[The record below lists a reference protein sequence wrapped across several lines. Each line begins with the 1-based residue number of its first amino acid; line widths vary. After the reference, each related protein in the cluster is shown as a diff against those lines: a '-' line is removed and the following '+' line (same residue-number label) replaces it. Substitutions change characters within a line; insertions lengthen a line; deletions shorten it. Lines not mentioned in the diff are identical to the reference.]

1 MKVGCAKVGDSAV
14 TQASTQSAPRVT
26 VTVKRLFGRE
36 SADYVV
42 MVSMVF
48 FLVIFGLV
56 MVLSS
61 SFVGS
66 ALGNDGNFFATFFR
80 QVVWVFLG
88 VPMMLVISRFPAR
101 ALKKLAPSIFLVALL
116 LQGLVFTPLGI
127 TSGGNTNWVNIAGF
141 TGQPS
146 EILKVAM
153 IIWMAAILAD
163 RIDRVDD
170 YRTLLRP
177 LGLGVLIALA
187 LVMMGQD
194 LGTMGVMVVIALG
207 IVFLAGA
214 RLTHLFTVIAVIG
227 AGVTILAMLSPSR
240 INRIM
245 TWFSG
250 CTEDDYLGTCWQIV
264 HSTYALG
271 SGGILGVG
279 LGNSRAKWSWLPHAE
294 TDFIFAIVGEELGL
308 VGTSMVIISFVILA
322 VAMARL
328 VRAQPDPFA
337 RLVTGGVMVWLIGQ
351 ALINI
356 AVVLEVLPV
365 LGVPL
370 PFMSVGGSALMASLL
385 GVGVVMAV
393 NRHDAISVSAAASR
407 RSPGR

>member
-1 MKVGCAKVGDSAV
+1 M
-14 TQASTQSAPRVT
+14 TQVASRSSAPRVT
-26 VTVKRLFGRE
+26 VSVKRLFGRE

-80 QVVWVFLG
+80 QVIWVLLG
-88 VPMMLVISRFPAR
+88 IPAMLVISRFPAR
-101 ALKKLAPSIFLVALL
+101 ALKKLAPTIFLVALL

-163 RIDRVDD
+163 RIDRVED
-170 YRTLLRP
+170 YRTLVRP
-177 LGLGVLIALA
+177 LGLGVLIALS

-214 RLTHLFTVIAVIG
+214 RLSHLFTVVAVIA
-227 AGVTILAMLSPSR
+227 AGVAILAMLSPSR

-250 CTEDDYLGTCWQIV
+250 CTEEDYLGTCWQIV

-271 SGGILGVG
+271 SGGVLGVG

-308 VGTSMVIISFVILA
+308 IGTSMVIISFVILA

-370 PFMSVGGSALMASLL
+370 PFMSVGGSALMASLI

-393 NRHDAISVSAAASR
+393 NRRDAVSVTAGANR
-407 RSPGR
+407 RSSAR

>member
-1 MKVGCAKVGDSAV
+1 V
-14 TQASTQSAPRVT
+14 STAQRTAPTKGGGKT
-26 VTVKRLFGRE
+26 VVSVKRLFSSQSPE
-36 SADYVV
+36 YAV
-42 MVSMVF
+42 MVGTVL

-66 ALGNDGNFFATFFR
+66 ALGNDGNFFATFIR
-80 QVVWVFLG
+80 QAMWALIG
-88 VPMMLVISRFPAR
+88 VPFMLVLSRQPPMLYR
-101 ALKKLAPSIFLVALL
+101 RLAPTIFLAALVM
-116 LQGLVFTPLGI
+116 QALVFSSLGFS
-127 TSGGNTNWVNIAGF
+127 SGGNTNWIAIAGL

-146 EILKVAM
+146 ELLKTAL

-163 RIDRVDD
+163 RIDRIED
-170 YRTLLRP
+170 YRVLVRP
-177 LGLGVLIALA
+177 LGLGVAIALL
-187 LVMMGQD
+187 LVIGGRD
-194 LGTMGVMVVIALG
+194 LGTMSVMLMIALG
-207 IVFLAGA
+207 VVFLAGI
-214 RLTHLFTVIAVIG
+214 RIRHLVFVITVAGAALATLAV
-227 AGVTILAMLSPSR
+227 VSPSR

-250 CTEDDYLGTCWQIV
+250 CTEEDYLGVCWQIV

-279 LGNSRAKWSWLPHAE
+279 LGNSRAKWSWLPAAE

-308 VGTSMVIISFVILA
+308 VGTSLVILSFVVLA
-322 VAMARL
+322 IAMARM
-328 VRAQPDPFA
+328 VRRQPDPFA

-351 ALINI
+351 ALVNI

-370 PFMSVGGSALMASLL
+370 PFMSVGGSALLASLAA
-385 GVGVVMAV
+385 VGIVMAV
-393 NRHDAISVSAAASR
+393 NRNGAVSVSEYRAR
-407 RSPGR
+407 RGVAER

>member
-1 MKVGCAKVGDSAV
+1 M
-14 TQASTQSAPRVT
+14 TQVASKSSAPRVT
-26 VTVKRLFGRE
+26 VSVKRLFGRE

-80 QVVWVFLG
+80 QVVWVLLG
-88 VPMMLVISRFPAR
+88 VPAMLVISRFPAR
-101 ALKKLAPSIFLVALL
+101 ALKKLAPPIFLVSLL

-163 RIDRVDD
+163 RIDQVED
-170 YRTLLRP
+170 YRTLMRP
-177 LGLGVLIALA
+177 LGLGVLIALG

-214 RLTHLFTVIAVIG
+214 KLSHLFTVVAVIA
-227 AGVTILAMLSPSR
+227 AGVAMLAMLSPSR
-240 INRIM
+240 ISRIM

-250 CTEDDYLGTCWQIV
+250 CAEEDYLGTCWQIV

-308 VGTSMVIISFVILA
+308 IGTSMVILSFVILA
-322 VAMARL
+322 VAMARM

-370 PFMSVGGSALMASLL
+370 PFLSVGGSALMASLV
-385 GVGVVMAV
+385 GIGVVMAV
-393 NRHDAISVSAAASR
+393 NRHDAISVTAGKNRRSASR
-407 RSPGR
+407 

>member
-1 MKVGCAKVGDSAV
+1 MKAGERVV
-14 TQASTQSAPRVT
+14 TQVASKPSAPRVT
-26 VTVKRLFGRE
+26 VSVKRLFGRE

-80 QVVWVFLG
+80 QVMWVLLG
-88 VPMMLVISRFPAR
+88 VPAMLVISRFPAR
-101 ALKKLAPSIFLVALL
+101 ALKKLAPTIFLVALL

-163 RIDRVDD
+163 RIDQVED
-170 YRTLLRP
+170 YRTLMRP
-177 LGLGVLIALA
+177 LGLGVLIALS

-214 RLTHLFTVIAVIG
+214 RLSHLFTVVAVIG
-227 AGVTILAMLSPSR
+227 VGVAMLALLSPSR

-250 CTEDDYLGTCWQIV
+250 CTEEDYLGTCWQIV

-271 SGGILGVG
+271 SGGVLGVG

-308 VGTSMVIISFVILA
+308 IGTTMVIISFVILA

-370 PFMSVGGSALMASLL
+370 PFMSVGGSALMASLI
-385 GVGVVMAV
+385 GIGVVMAV
-393 NRHDAISVSAAASR
+393 NRHDAISVTAGKNR
-407 RSPGR
+407 RSSAR

>member
-1 MKVGCAKVGDSAV
+1 M
-14 TQASTQSAPRVT
+14 TQVASKPSAPRMT
-26 VTVKRLFGRE
+26 VSVKRLFGRE

-80 QVVWVFLG
+80 QVMWVLLG
-88 VPMMLVISRFPAR
+88 IPAMLVISRFPAR
-101 ALKKLAPSIFLVALL
+101 ALKKLAPTIFLVALL

-163 RIDRVDD
+163 RIDQVED
-170 YRTLLRP
+170 YRTLMRP
-177 LGLGVLIALA
+177 LGLGVLIALS

-207 IVFLAGA
+207 MVFLAGA
-214 RLTHLFTVIAVIG
+214 RLSHLFTVVAVIA
-227 AGVTILAMLSPSR
+227 AGVAMLAMLSPSR

-250 CTEDDYLGTCWQIV
+250 CTEEDYLGTCWQIV

-271 SGGILGVG
+271 SGGVLGVG
-279 LGNSRAKWSWLPHAE
+279 LGNSRAKWSWLPDAE

-308 VGTSMVIISFVILA
+308 IGTSMVIISFVILA
-322 VAMARL
+322 VVMARL

-370 PFMSVGGSALMASLL
+370 PFMSVGGSALMASLI
-385 GVGVVMAV
+385 GIGVVMSV
-393 NRHDAISVSAAASR
+393 NRHDAISVTAGTNR
-407 RSPGR
+407 RSSSR

>member
-1 MKVGCAKVGDSAV
+1 MTQVASKPSA
-14 TQASTQSAPRVT
+14 SRVT
-26 VTVKRLFGRE
+26 VSVKRLFGRE

-80 QVVWVFLG
+80 QVMWVLLG
-88 VPMMLVISRFPAR
+88 IPAMLVISRFPAR
-101 ALKKLAPSIFLVALL
+101 ALKKLAPTIFLVALL

-163 RIDRVDD
+163 RIDQVED
-170 YRTLLRP
+170 YRTLMRP
-177 LGLGVLIALA
+177 LGLGVLIALS

-214 RLTHLFTVIAVIG
+214 RLSHLFTIVAVIA
-227 AGVTILAMLSPSR
+227 AGVAMLAMLSPSR

-250 CTEDDYLGTCWQIV
+250 CTEEDYLGTCWQIV

-308 VGTSMVIISFVILA
+308 IGTSMVIISFVILA

-370 PFMSVGGSALMASLL
+370 PFMSVGGSALMASLI
-385 GVGVVMAV
+385 GIGVVMSV
-393 NRHDAISVSAAASR
+393 NRHDAISVTAGKNR
-407 RSPGR
+407 RSSSR

>member
-1 MKVGCAKVGDSAV
+1 M
-14 TQASTQSAPRVT
+14 TQVASKPSAPRMT
-26 VTVKRLFGRE
+26 VSVKRLFGRE

-80 QVVWVFLG
+80 QVMWVLLG
-88 VPMMLVISRFPAR
+88 IPAMLVISRFPAR
-101 ALKKLAPSIFLVALL
+101 ALKKLAPTIFLVALL

-163 RIDRVDD
+163 RIDQVED
-170 YRTLLRP
+170 YRTLMRP
-177 LGLGVLIALA
+177 LGLGVLIALS

-214 RLTHLFTVIAVIG
+214 RLSHLFTVVAVIA
-227 AGVTILAMLSPSR
+227 AGVAMLAMLSPSR

-250 CTEDDYLGTCWQIV
+250 CTEEDYLGTCWQIV

-271 SGGILGVG
+271 SGGVLGVG

-308 VGTSMVIISFVILA
+308 IGTSMVIISFVILA
-322 VAMARL
+322 VVMARL

-370 PFMSVGGSALMASLL
+370 PFMSVGGSALMASLI
-385 GVGVVMAV
+385 GIGVVMSV
-393 NRHDAISVSAAASR
+393 NRHDAISVTAGNSR
-407 RSPGR
+407 RSSSR

>member
-1 MKVGCAKVGDSAV
+1 M
-14 TQASTQSAPRVT
+14 TQVASRSSAPRVT
-26 VTVKRLFGRE
+26 VSVKRLFGRE

-80 QVVWVFLG
+80 QVIWVLLG
-88 VPMMLVISRFPAR
+88 IPAMLVISRFPAR
-101 ALKKLAPSIFLVALL
+101 ALKKLAPTIFLVALL

-163 RIDRVDD
+163 RIDRVED
-170 YRTLLRP
+170 YRTLVRP
-177 LGLGVLIALA
+177 LGLGVLIALS

-214 RLTHLFTVIAVIG
+214 RLSHLFTVVAVIA
-227 AGVTILAMLSPSR
+227 AGVAMLAMLSPSR

-250 CTEDDYLGTCWQIV
+250 CTEEDYLGTCWQIV

-271 SGGILGVG
+271 SGGVLGVG

-308 VGTSMVIISFVILA
+308 IGTSMVIISFVILA

-370 PFMSVGGSALMASLL
+370 PFMSVGGSALMASLI

-393 NRHDAISVSAAASR
+393 NRRDAVSVTAGANR
-407 RSPGR
+407 RSSAR

>member
-1 MKVGCAKVGDSAV
+1 M
-14 TQASTQSAPRVT
+14 TQVASKASTPRVT
-26 VTVKRLFGRE
+26 VSVKRLFGRE

-66 ALGNDGNFFATFFR
+66 ALGNDGDFFATFFR
-80 QVVWVFLG
+80 QVVWVALG
-88 VPMMLVISRFPAR
+88 VPLMLVISRFPAR

-163 RIDRVDD
+163 RIDVIED

-177 LGLGVLIALA
+177 LGLGVLMALA
-187 LVMMGQD
+187 LVMLGQA
-194 LGTMGVMVVIALG
+194 LGTMGVMVIIALG

-214 RLTHLFTVIAVIG
+214 KLSHLFTVVAFIG
-227 AGVTILAMLSPSR
+227 AGVAVLAMLSPSR
-240 INRIM
+240 IDRIM

-308 VGTSMVIISFVILA
+308 IGSSMVILSFVILA
-322 VAMARL
+322 VSMARL

-370 PFMSVGGSALMASLL
+370 PFMSVGGSALLASLL
-385 GVGVVMAV
+385 GIGVVMAL
-393 NRHDAISVSAAASR
+393 NRHDAISVSASSSR
-407 RSPGR
+407 RSSAR

>member
-1 MKVGCAKVGDSAV
+1 V
-14 TQASTQSAPRVT
+14 TQVASKPSAPRMT
-26 VTVKRLFGRE
+26 VSVKRLFGRE

-80 QVVWVFLG
+80 QVMWVLLG
-88 VPMMLVISRFPAR
+88 IPAMLVISRFPAR
-101 ALKKLAPSIFLVALL
+101 ALKKLAPTIFLVALL

-163 RIDRVDD
+163 RIDQVED
-170 YRTLLRP
+170 YRTLMRP
-177 LGLGVLIALA
+177 LGLGVLIALS

-214 RLTHLFTVIAVIG
+214 RLSHLFTVVAVIA
-227 AGVTILAMLSPSR
+227 AGVAMLAMLSPSR

-250 CTEDDYLGTCWQIV
+250 CTEEDYLGTCWQIV

-271 SGGILGVG
+271 SGGVLGVG

-308 VGTSMVIISFVILA
+308 IGTSMVIISFVILA
-322 VAMARL
+322 VVMARL

-370 PFMSVGGSALMASLL
+370 PFMSVGGSALMASLI
-385 GVGVVMAV
+385 GIGVVMSV
-393 NRHDAISVSAAASR
+393 NRHDAISVTAGTNR
-407 RSPGR
+407 RSSSR

>member
-1 MKVGCAKVGDSAV
+1 V
-14 TQASTQSAPRVT
+14 TQVASKTSAPRVT
-26 VTVKRLFGRE
+26 VSVKRLFGRE

-66 ALGNDGNFFATFFR
+66 ALGNDGDFFATFFR
-80 QVVWVFLG
+80 QVVWVALG
-88 VPMMLVISRFPAR
+88 VPLMLVISRFPAR

-116 LQGLVFTPLGI
+116 LQGLVFSPLGI

-163 RIDRVDD
+163 RIDVVED

-177 LGLGVLIALA
+177 LGLGVLMALT
-187 LVMMGQD
+187 LVMLGQD
-194 LGTMGVMVVIALG
+194 LGTMGVMVIIALG
-207 IVFLAGA
+207 IAFLAGA
-214 RLTHLFTVIAVIG
+214 KLSHLFTVVAFIG
-227 AGVTILAMLSPSR
+227 AGVALLAMLSPSR
-240 INRIM
+240 IDRIM

-308 VGTSMVIISFVILA
+308 IGTSMVILSFVILA
-322 VAMARL
+322 VSMARL

-337 RLVTGGVMVWLIGQ
+337 RLVTGGVMVWLSGQ

-370 PFMSVGGSALMASLL
+370 PFMSVGGSALLASLL
-385 GVGVVMAV
+385 GIGVVMAL
-393 NRHDAISVSAAASR
+393 NRHDAISVSASASR
-407 RSPGR
+407 RSSTR